1 MLLYHESL
9 VNISW
14 MLLIQRMYV
23 LSILELLNLF
33 KKRKEKKHDFI
44 LRQTNNNK
52 SRQFLNSYIKLF
64 NQVISYRL
72 PLQRSESS
80 DVCSLNGH
88 VPPFTIARL
97 INDTCKYACMFLI
110 ITNKLC
116 NLPRWVVHYLSALRP
131 RSVHVHKVIVV
142 MRSGGVKEAENLS
155 FGEGEGEKL
164 RPVHRFSNFLLLF
177 FSLSLSQHILSRDVT
192 LCQIE
197 QLESE

>member
-1 MLLYHESL
+1 M
-9 VNISW
+9 
-14 MLLIQRMYV
+14 
-23 LSILELLNLF
+23 
-33 KKRKEKKHDFI
+33 
-44 LRQTNNNK
+44 
-52 SRQFLNSYIKLF
+52 
-64 NQVISYRL
+64 
-72 PLQRSESS
+72 
-80 DVCSLNGH
+80 
-88 VPPFTIARL
+88 
-97 INDTCKYACMFLI
+97 
-110 ITNKLC
+110 C

-142 MRSGGVKEAENLS
+142 IVSVRSGGVKEAENLS

>member
-1 MLLYHESL
+1 
-9 VNISW
+9 
-14 MLLIQRMYV
+14 MYV

-142 MRSGGVKEAENLS
+142 IVSVRSGGVKEAENLS

-177 FSLSLSQHILSRDVT
+177 FSLSLSLEISQHILSRDVM